1 MAMAKEHPPAL
12 RCSSPSP
19 EVAPTPALGARAGAS
34 RCVSTASSLSQCSA
48 TDGGSRES
56 MGSLGSSTY
65 SRQSSSTYSRFSD
78 ASFPSPRQST
88 CGGSSEARS
97 SSRRRGYV
105 RPQGTDFAASAR
117 HRESVLSLGSIAHLQ
132 YYFART
138 GLLDG
143 KGAQLARKNKAK
155 GGLDLS
161 SVSISALLSP
171 KLAPS
176 DADLAYASLV
186 TSPTFGGQE
195 FGPMV
200 ATPPDDLDY
209 DLEDLEEADPDV
221 LPPTTSTYIHRDK
234 PVPKPPTIEEL
245 KADLTESLQKAA
257 TALKDAKNNKKNAQA
272 EAEAAASQNTSKKP
286 TGWFEVQGMHILDV
300 MTLAIRA
307 AKNYYTAHE
316 VPERLDAIKSEKEI
330 RTELFNVLET
340 LKQMATR
347 KWAGGMKEEEYS
359 TLNSWIQ
366 GLFSMLKTEAEMIE
380 AEEAERRSWTWL
392 KGDWTGKE
400 VERELAF
407 LASLAPRSDPLPGY
421 SPASG
426 EADGQTPFLQSLQNG
441 ILLVELHNAAV
452 KRSKRRF
459 GLITTFHNDTEKP
472 YRAADNLRFWA
483 KAAELRWDVLLKVDA
498 LGIVYNSSPEVW
510 VNFEQAIFAWSRK
523 VREEITSEL
532 GR

>member
-1 MAMAKEHPPAL
+1 MGRPITEAKGSPRALGYKYAKQAALTSGYHQICKPTKAWLWIDAIDYNPGEARPGLAKSREDWQVKPSCGKVADVYLSGVCFRVVSQLAINHNLALVWSLHPWSLA
-12 RCSSPSP
+12 SPSP
-19 EVAPTPALGARAGAS
+19 YRTDCPVYRLGAGWTFR
-34 RCVSTASSLSQCSA
+34 L
-48 TDGGSRES
+48 
-56 MGSLGSSTY
+56 
-65 SRQSSSTYSRFSD
+65 
-78 ASFPSPRQST
+78 
-88 CGGSSEARS
+88 
-97 SSRRRGYV
+97 
-105 RPQGTDFAASAR
+105 
-117 HRESVLSLGSIAHLQ
+117 
-132 YYFART
+132 
-138 GLLDG
+138 
-143 KGAQLARKNKAK
+143 
-155 GGLDLS
+155 
-161 SVSISALLSP
+161 
-171 KLAPS
+171 
-176 DADLAYASLV
+176 
-186 TSPTFGGQE
+186 PTFGGQE

-407 LASLAPRSDPLPGY
+407 LASLAPRSDPLTGY

-426 EADGQTPFLQSLQNG
+426 AADGQTPFLQSLQNG

-483 KAAELRWDVLLKVDA
+483 KAAELRWEVLLKVDA

-532 GR
+532 GS